1 MRSPGDFFFF
11 FFVDGRNQYRWKCS
25 DALTETSD
33 TYIFLKLEKVQR
45 LSSKSNPLFHRRR
58 CWDQKHEGTCLGMWA
73 FSLWVSGLKVI
84 CVPYCAPAQWAA
96 KFRLLENPDLIFL
109 RSCTISCTESVCKKK
124 KKKRGMGNV
133 VSGTKWV
140 KRGSFVFLLLKGL
153 PCSWVR
159 LAASHPVDQG
169 GGYQSWL
176 PMPISWVGLQNPKAL
191 GPQPRSIKSG
201 WGREREC
208 EHHTR

>member
-1 MRSPGDFFFF
+1 MLRPEAWKKLPGD
-11 FFVDGRNQYRWKCS
+11 V
-25 DALTETSD
+25 
-33 TYIFLKLEKVQR
+33 
-45 LSSKSNPLFHRRR
+45 
-58 CWDQKHEGTCLGMWA
+58 A
-73 FSLWVSGLKVI
+73 FCLWVSGLKVI
-84 CVPYCAPAQWAA
+84 CVPHHAPAQWAA
-96 KFRLLENPDLIFL
+96 EFRLLENPGLIFL

-124 KKKRGMGNV
+124 KKKKKKKWGMGNV

-140 KRGSFVFLLLKGL
+140 KRGSFVLLLLKGL

-159 LAASHPVDQG
+159 LAASHLVDQRG
-169 GGYQSWL
+169 GSQSWL

-191 GPQPRSIKSG
+191 GPQPRLIKSG

>member
-1 MRSPGDFFFF
+1 MRSPGDFFFFF

-124 KKKRGMGNV
+124 KKKRYGERGLWHQM
-133 VSGTKWV
+133 SE
-140 KRGSFVFLLLKGL
+140 KRLFCIFALKGAAML
-153 PCSWVR
+153 LSEACSKSSSWPGR
-159 LAASHPVDQG
+159 WLSILAAH
-169 GGYQSWL
+169 
-176 PMPISWVGLQNPKAL
+176 A
-191 GPQPRSIKSG
+191 
-201 WGREREC
+201 
-208 EHHTR
+208 H